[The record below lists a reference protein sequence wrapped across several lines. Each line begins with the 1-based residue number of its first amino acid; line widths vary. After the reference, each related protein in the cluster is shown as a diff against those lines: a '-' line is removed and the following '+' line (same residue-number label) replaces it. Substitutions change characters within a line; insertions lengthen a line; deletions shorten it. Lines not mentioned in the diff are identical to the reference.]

1 MKHITKEQRYQIE
14 AYLKSDK
21 SKEFIANE
29 LKVSPSTIFRE
40 INRNSKKRGI
50 YNAAYANE
58 LSIER
63 KERFKRDRKFN
74 NNIMQFIEEKLKNEQ
89 WSPEQ
94 IVGYCKSNNII
105 MVSHERIYQYIR
117 QDKLNGGDLYKELRH
132 KLKHRKRPV
141 GGEKVVIKNKV
152 SIEKRSD
159 VINNKERFGDWEID
173 LIVGKEN
180 KGAILTCVERQT
192 GFLMM
197 RKLTHGKDSKFLAK
211 TLIEMFLPYKKSVL
225 SITSDNGFEFACH
238 QKISKK
244 LNCDYYF
251 AHPYSSWERGLN
263 EYTNKLIRQYIT
275 KKSDFKNYNEMYIKE
290 IQIKLN
296 RRPRKKLGFK
306 SPIQIF
312 YNLAS

>member
-29 LKVSPSTIFRE
+29 LQVSPTTIFRE
-40 INRNSKKRGI
+40 INRNSKSRGV
-50 YNAAYANE
+50 YNAAFANE
-58 LSIER
+58 LSTER
-63 KERFKRDRKFN
+63 KERLKRVRKFN
-74 NNIMQFIEEKLKNEQ
+74 NNIKNFIEEKLKNEQ

-94 IVGYCKSNNII
+94 IVGYCKSNNIK

-141 GGEKVVIKNKV
+141 GGKQIVIKNKV

-173 LIVGKEN
+173 LIVGQEN

-197 RKLTHGKDSKFLAK
+197 RKLPFGKDSKFLAK
-211 TLIEMFLPYKKSVL
+211 ALIDMFLPYKKSVL
-225 SITSDNGFEFACH
+225 SITSDNSVEFACH
-238 QKISKK
+238 QEISKK
-244 LNCDYYF
+244 LKCEYYF

-275 KKSDFKNYNEMYIKE
+275 KKSDFNNYNDMKIKE

-296 RRPRKKLGFK
+296 KRPREKLDFK
-306 SPIQIF
+306 TPIQF
-312 YNLAS
+312 L